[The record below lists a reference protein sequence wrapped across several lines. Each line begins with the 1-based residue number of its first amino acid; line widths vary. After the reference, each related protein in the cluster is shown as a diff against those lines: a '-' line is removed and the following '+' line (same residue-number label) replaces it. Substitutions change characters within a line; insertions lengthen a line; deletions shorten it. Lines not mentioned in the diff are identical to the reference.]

1 MLLKATEG
9 DTDLLK
15 VWVFERSGLKVQ
27 PLPIFACCSL
37 KTRAYFS
44 LMADLTD
51 DTVERGGAFFFR
63 TGVLCRCFANSAF
76 KGLLSLRAF

>member
-15 VWVFERSGLKVQ
+15 LWVTERSGLKVQ
-27 PLPIFACCSL
+27 PSPIFACYSW

-44 LMADLTD
+44 LIADRTV
-51 DTVERGGAFFFR
+51 DTVERGSPFFLR
-63 TGVLCRCFANSAF
+63 TGVCIALAN
-76 KGLLSLRAF
+76 